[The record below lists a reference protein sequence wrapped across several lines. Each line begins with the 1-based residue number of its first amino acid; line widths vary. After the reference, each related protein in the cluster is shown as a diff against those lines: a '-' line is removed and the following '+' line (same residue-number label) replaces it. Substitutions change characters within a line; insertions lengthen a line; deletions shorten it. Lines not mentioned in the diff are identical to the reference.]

1 MRFSAPL
8 TVGPWDRVSLLLRHR
23 EPAYSRADMP
33 TLGRHPITGIDQWS
47 KWFKNLLAGPK

>member
-47 KWFKNLLAGPK
+47 KWFKNLLAGPT